1 MEIIT
6 ATLALIIIVIL
17 LALIIGMPKRKE
29 MEQLKNEITTLK
41 SQQLDSANQTL
52 RDQSQFYQSS
62 RSMLNEIHTKL
73 GSLEK
78 ASVQMT
84 ELGKGIMQLQDIL
97 KAPKLR
103 GGLGEYFLEDIL
115 KQILP
120 SKNFEMQY
128 RFKTGKTVD
137 AMVKMGEY
145 KVPIDSKF
153 PLESFQRML
162 QSTNDQEKEKERKV
176 FIKSVKDRIEEI
188 TQYIREDENTYNFAL
203 MYIPA
208 ENIYYEIITN
218 EKQYELSNYSL
229 SRRVIPVSPNTLYS
243 YLMTIVLGLKGLKI
257 EKQAMMIMTELT
269 KIQAQYTEFSQEFNV
284 LGNHLRNAA
293 SKYQDTLKKASS
305 LELTL
310 ETATNIKTE
319 Q

>member
-1 MEIIT
+1 MEII
-6 ATLALIIIVIL
+6 IIILGIAIIVL
-17 LALIIGMPKRKE
+17 LAALFFTSPRNKE
-29 MEQLKNEITTLK
+29 IEHLKNEITALK
-41 SQQLDSANQTL
+41 SQQLDSANQSL
-52 RDQSQFYQSS
+52 RGQSQFYQSS
-62 RSMLNEIHTKL
+62 NTMLNEIHTKL

-78 ASVQMT
+78 ASIQMT
-84 ELGKGIMQLQDIL
+84 ELGKGIIQLQDIL

-120 SKNFEMQY
+120 SENFEMQY
-128 RFKTGKTVD
+128 RFRTGKTVD
-137 AMVKMGEY
+137 AIVRVGEY

-162 QSTNDQEKEKERKV
+162 QSANEQEKDRERKV

-208 ENIYYEIITN
+208 ENIYYEVITN
-218 EKQYELSNYSL
+218 EKQYELSSYSL
-229 SRRVIPVSPNTLYS
+229 SKRVIPVSPNTLYS

-257 EKQAMMIMTELT
+257 EKQAKMIMAELS
-269 KIQAQYTEFSQEFNV
+269 KIQTQYAELNQELNV
-284 LGNHLRNAA
+284 LGNHLRNAS

-305 LELTL
+305 LEASLTA
-310 ETATNIKTE
+310 ATQYKDR
-319 Q
+319 